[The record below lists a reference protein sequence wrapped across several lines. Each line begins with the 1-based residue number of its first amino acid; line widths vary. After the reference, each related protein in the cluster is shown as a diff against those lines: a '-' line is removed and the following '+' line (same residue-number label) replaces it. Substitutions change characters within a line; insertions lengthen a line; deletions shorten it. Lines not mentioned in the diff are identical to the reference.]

1 MVLGDKVIRQYVDWI
16 VRFPKVVVTV
26 VLLVSVFL
34 AVGLARL
41 HVELDVDKQI
51 PQGHPLVEVGK
62 RLERSFGG
70 KYLTIVGFYPEKGTV
85 YSPEI
90 LAKVKRVTDTV
101 SEIPGVKPASV
112 LSLMSKNLKDVR
124 ATDESIEVVPFAGE
138 VPQTPEQLA
147 MFQARVQGAAAITS
161 LLVNSDGTATT
172 VMIDFDDFNKAG
184 GAKDF
189 FPRLESI
196 LEKERDDTLRIEVA
210 GAPAVLYFLGIYTMR
225 IAALFLLTLAM
236 IGYLH
241 YRAFRTLQG
250 MFIPLV
256 TALLGVVWSLGLVGW
271 LGIPMDPWNMMTP
284 ILLLAVGA
292 GHSVQI
298 LKRYYEEFGRL
309 RLAHPNETPKE
320 INRLAVIEATT
331 KMGSVMVAAGT
342 IAALS
347 FLSLL
352 AMKVPSM
359 QNFGLCTSFGIFAA
373 LIVELTFIPAV
384 RILLPAPSAQHT
396 AAESKP
402 EFFDPWIEKI
412 ADLVRH
418 GRESKLF
425 YIALATLALTIGG
438 IGRLETR
445 NSLNAQFF
453 DVPSDIPIIGS
464 LLRGPMEGFRLAD
477 QRTAGTR
484 VVQIL
489 VEGDEQ
495 DALKDPQALKGMD
508 QLSQYATTLPSVGK
522 VVSLVDMVK
531 GIDYTLVNE
540 RERMPTIPDSR
551 ETIAQYFLLYSMAGD
566 DQDLSRLVDPD
577 FKTAVITVY
586 LKSDDNLLIRDLVT
600 KLDDRSKEI
609 FAGTAVRA
617 SIGGGVTNAVALN
630 ETIVRGKISNLLQI
644 SALVFLITSVALRS
658 MVGGFLVLLPLATS
672 ALVNLG
678 VMGWS
683 GVPLTMGTAAISA
696 MAVGIG
702 ADYAIYFVFRVRE
715 QLQHVADLR
724 EAVSAALLTSGK
736 AISYVATAV
745 AGGYLCLILSFS
757 KIHVE
762 LGVLVALTMLVC
774 SFATIVL
781 LPAIVI
787 RLKPR
792 FLMRRRGSGPAS
804 DSALPSGSAS

>member
-1 MVLGDKVIRQYVDWI
+1 MIRQYVDWI
-16 VRFPKVVVTV
+16 VRFPKVVVAIVLTV
-26 VLLVSVFL
+26 TVIL
-34 AVGLARL
+34 AAGLPRL

-70 KYLTIVGFYPEKGTV
+70 KYLTIVGFYPRSGTV
-85 YSPEI
+85 YSPEM
-90 LAKVKRVTDTV
+90 LAKVKRINDAV
-101 SEIPGVKPASV
+101 SELPGVNPASV
-112 LSLMSKNLKDVR
+112 MSLMSKNLKDVR
-124 ATDESIEVVPFAGE
+124 ITGKSVQLVPFAGE
-138 VPQTPEQLA
+138 VPQTPEELA
-147 MFQARVQGAAAITS
+147 KFQARVKQASTITS
-161 LLVNSDGTATT
+161 LLVNDDGTATT
-172 VMIDFDDFNKAG
+172 VMIDFSDFKAAG

-189 FPRLESI
+189 YPRLESI
-196 LEKERDDTLRIEVA
+196 LDRERDDTIRIETA
-210 GAPAVLYFLGIYTMR
+210 GAPAILYFMGRYTMR

-256 TALLGVVWSLGLVGW
+256 TALLGVVWSLGLVAW

-298 LKRYYEEFGRL
+298 LKRYYEEFGHLSAAR
-309 RLAHPNETPKE
+309 PNESPKE
-320 INRLAVIEATT
+320 LNRLAVVEATT
-331 KMGSVMVAAGT
+331 KMGSVMLAAGS

-352 AMKVPSM
+352 TMKVPSM

-384 RILLPAPSAQHT
+384 RILLPAPDAQHT
-396 AAESKP
+396 AAQNKP

-418 GRESKLF
+418 GREAKLF
-425 YIALATLALTIGG
+425 YGALALLALTIAG

-445 NSLNAQFF
+445 NSLSAQFF
-453 DVPSDIPIIGS
+453 DVPSDTPILGS
-464 LLRGPMEGFRLAD
+464 LLRGPMEAFRLAD
-477 QRTAGTR
+477 EKTVGTR

-489 VEGDEQ
+489 IEGDKP
-495 DALKDPQALKGMD
+495 DALKEPAALKGME
-508 QLSQYATTLPSVGK
+508 QLSQYAATLPSVGK

-531 GIDYTLVNE
+531 GIDYRVANQP
-540 RERMPTIPDSR
+540 RRIPSIPDSR
-551 ETIAQYFLLYSMAGD
+551 ETIAQYFRLYSMAGD
-566 DQDLSRLVDPD
+566 SRGLSRLVDPD
-577 FKTAVITVY
+577 FKAAVITIY

-600 KLDDRSKEI
+600 RLEDRSKTI
-609 FAGTAVRA
+609 FSATEVRA

-630 ETIVRGKISNLLQI
+630 ETIVRGKINNLLQI
-644 SALVFLITSVALRS
+644 SALVFLITSLALRS
-658 MVGGFLVLLPLATS
+658 VVGGFLVLLPLATS

-715 QLQHVADLR
+715 QLQHVSDLR
-724 EAVSAALLTSGK
+724 EAVAAALLTSGK

-757 KIHVE
+757 KVHVE

-781 LPAIVI
+781 LPAILI

-792 FLMRRRGSGPAS
+792 FLTR
-804 DSALPSGSAS
+804 

>member
-1 MVLGDKVIRQYVDWI
+1 VIRQYVDWI
-16 VRFPKVVVTV
+16 VRFPKVVVAI
-26 VLLVSVFL
+26 VLTLSVIL
-34 AVGLARL
+34 AAGLPRL

-70 KYLTIVGFYPEKGTV
+70 KYLTIVGFYPHAGTI
-85 YSPEI
+85 YTPEM
-90 LAKVKRVTDTV
+90 LAKVKRINDAV
-101 SEIPGVKPASV
+101 SELPGVNPASV
-112 LSLMSKNLKDVR
+112 MSLMSQNLKDVNIKGR
-124 ATDESIEVVPFAGE
+124 SVELVPFAGK
-138 VPQTPEQLA
+138 VPQTAEELA
-147 MFQARVQGAAAITS
+147 EFRARVKRASTITS
-161 LLVNSDGTATT
+161 LLVNDDGTATT
-172 VMIDFDDFNKAG
+172 VMIDFSDFKKAG
-184 GAKDF
+184 GARDF
-189 FPRLESI
+189 YPRLEALLDS
-196 LEKERDDTLRIEVA
+196 ERDDTIRIETA
-210 GAPAVLYFLGIYTMR
+210 GAPAILYFMGRYTMR

-298 LKRYYEEFGRL
+298 LKRYYEEFGHLSAAR
-309 RLAHPNETPKE
+309 PNEAPKE
-320 INRLAVIEATT
+320 LNRLAVVEATT
-331 KMGSVMVAAGT
+331 KMGSVMLAAGT

-352 AMKVPSM
+352 TMKVPSM

-396 AAESKP
+396 AAQDKP

-418 GRESKLF
+418 GREGKLF
-425 YIALATLALTIGG
+425 YGALALLALTLAG

-453 DVPSDIPIIGS
+453 DVPSDTPILGA
-464 LLRGPMEGFRLAD
+464 LLRGPMEAFRLAD
-477 QRTAGTR
+477 EKTVGTR

-489 VEGDEQ
+489 IEGDKQ
-495 DALKDPQALKGMD
+495 DALKEPKALQGMD
-508 QLSQYATTLPSVGK
+508 QLSQYAATLPSVGK

-531 GIDYTLVNE
+531 GIDYRVSNQPS
-540 RERMPTIPDSR
+540 RMPSIPDSR
-551 ETIAQYFLLYSMAGD
+551 ETVAKYFQLYAMAGD
-566 DQDLSRLVDPD
+566 SRGLSRLVDPD
-577 FKTAVITVY
+577 FKAAVITIY

-600 KLDDRSKEI
+600 RLEDRSKAI
-609 FAGTAVRA
+609 FSKTEVRA

-630 ETIVRGKISNLLQI
+630 ETIVRGKINNLLQI
-644 SALVFLITSVALRS
+644 SALVFLITSLALRS
-658 MVGGFLVLLPLATS
+658 VVGGFLVLLPLATS

-715 QLQHVADLR
+715 QLKHVSDIR
-724 EAVSAALLTSGK
+724 EAVATALLTSGK

-757 KIHVE
+757 KVHVE

-781 LPAIVI
+781 LPAILI

-792 FLMRRRGSGPAS
+792 FLTR
-804 DSALPSGSAS
+804 

>member
-1 MVLGDKVIRQYVDWI
+1 MIRKYVDWI
-16 VRFPKVVVTV
+16 VRFPKVVVALV
-26 VLLVSVFL
+26 LGLSVLL
-34 AVGLARL
+34 AAGLPRL

-70 KYLTIVGFYPEKGTV
+70 KYLTIVGFYPTKGTV

-90 LAKVKRVTDTV
+90 LTKLKRVTDAV

-124 ATDESIEVVPFAGE
+124 ASDVAIEVVPFAGE
-138 VPQTPEQLA
+138 VPNTPQALA
-147 MFQARVQGAAAITS
+147 EFQARVQGAAAVTS
-161 LLVNSDGTATT
+161 LLVNAEGTATT
-172 VMIDFDDFNKAG
+172 LMIDFDDFKKAG

-196 LEKERDDTLRIEVA
+196 LEKERDPTLRIETA
-210 GAPAVLYFLGIYTMR
+210 GAPAVLYYLGRYTLR
-225 IAALFLLTLAM
+225 IAGLFLLTLAM

-298 LKRYYEEFGRL
+298 LKRYYEEFGRIKA
-309 RLAHPNETPKE
+309 AHPEHSPKE

-331 KMGSVMVAAGT
+331 KMGSVMMAAGT

-384 RILLPAPSAQHT
+384 RVLLPAPTAQHT
-396 AAESKP
+396 AAEQKP

-412 ADLVRH
+412 AELVRQ
-418 GRESKLF
+418 GREGKLF
-425 YIALATLALTIGG
+425 YISLAALAITIGG
-438 IGRLETR
+438 IARLETR

-453 DVPSDIPIIGS
+453 DVAIDTPIIGP
-464 LLRGPMEGFRLAD
+464 LLKGPLEGFRLAD
-477 QRTAGTR
+477 EKTAGTR

-489 VEGDEQ
+489 VEGDKQ
-495 DALKDPQALKGMD
+495 DALKEPEALKGMD
-508 QLSQYATTLPSVGK
+508 QLAQYASTLPAVGK

-540 RERMPTIPDSR
+540 RNRMPTIPDSR

-566 DQDLSRLVDPD
+566 DQDLTRLVDPD
-577 FKTAVITVY
+577 FKTAVITIY
-586 LKSDDNLLIRDLVT
+586 LKSDDNLLIKDLVT
-600 KLDDRSKEI
+600 KLEKRSSEI
-609 FAGTAVRA
+609 FSGPHVKAAV
-617 SIGGGVTNAVALN
+617 GGGVTNAVALN
-630 ETIVRGKISNLLQI
+630 ETIVKGKISNLLQI
-644 SALVFLITSVALRS
+644 SALVFLITSLALRS
-658 MVGGFLVLLPLATS
+658 LIGGFLVLLPLAIS

-683 GVPLTMGTAAISA
+683 GTPLTMGTAAISA

-715 QLQHVADLR
+715 QLRHVTDLR
-724 EAVSAALLTSGK
+724 EAVAAALLTSGK

-745 AGGYLCLILSFS
+745 AGGYLCLVLSFS
-757 KIHVE
+757 KVHVE

-781 LPAIVI
+781 LPAIVL
-787 RLKPR
+787 RLKPG
-792 FLMRRRGSGPAS
+792 FLVKGKRSGPAS
-804 DSALPSGSAS
+804 TDAVLSGSAS

>member
-1 MVLGDKVIRQYVDWI
+1 VIRQYVDWI
-16 VRFPKVVVTV
+16 VRFPKVVVAI
-26 VLLVSVFL
+26 VLTVSVIL
-34 AVGLARL
+34 AAGLPRL
-41 HVELDVDKQI
+41 HVELDIDKQI

-70 KYLTIVGFYPEKGTV
+70 KYLTIVGFYPQKGTV

-90 LAKVKRVTDTV
+90 LAKVKRINDAV
-101 SEIPGVKPASV
+101 SELPGVNPASV
-112 LSLMSKNLKDVR
+112 MSLMSTNLKDVR
-124 ATDESIEVVPFAGE
+124 ISEKSVQLVPFAGE
-138 VPQTPEQLA
+138 VPKTPEELA
-147 MFQARVQGAAAITS
+147 KFQARVKQASTITS
-161 LLVNSDGTATT
+161 LLVNDDGTATT
-172 VMIDFDDFNKAG
+172 VMIDFTDFKAAG
-184 GAKDF
+184 GGKDF
-189 FPRLESI
+189 YPRLESI
-196 LEKERDDTLRIEVA
+196 LERERDDTIRIETA
-210 GAPAVLYFLGIYTMR
+210 GSPAVLYFMGRYTMR

-256 TALLGVVWSLGLVGW
+256 TALLGVVWSLGLVAW
-271 LGIPMDPWNMMTP
+271 LRIPMDPWNMMTP

-309 RLAHPNETPKE
+309 SAELPNESPKE
-320 INRLAVIEATT
+320 LNRLAVVEATT
-331 KMGSVMVAAGT
+331 KMGSVMLAAGS

-352 AMKVPSM
+352 TMKIPSM

-384 RILLPAPSAQHT
+384 RILLPAPDAQHT
-396 AAESKP
+396 AAQDKP

-418 GRESKLF
+418 GREGKLF
-425 YIALATLALTIGG
+425 YASLAVLAVTLAG
-438 IGRLETR
+438 IGQLETR
-445 NSLNAQFF
+445 NSLSAQFF
-453 DVPSDIPIIGS
+453 DVPSDTPVLGS
-464 LLRGPMEGFRLAD
+464 LLHGPMEAFRLAD
-477 QRTAGTR
+477 EKTVGTR

-489 VEGDEQ
+489 VEGDKP
-495 DALKDPQALKGMD
+495 DALKEPKALKGMEE
-508 QLSQYATTLPSVGK
+508 LSLYAATLPSVGK

-531 GIDYTLVNE
+531 GIDYRVANQP
-540 RERMPTIPDSR
+540 RRKPTIPDRR
-551 ETIAQYFLLYSMAGD
+551 ETIDRYFKLYSMAGD
-566 DQDLSRLVDPD
+566 TRGLSRLVDPD
-577 FKTAVITVY
+577 FKAAVITIY
-586 LKSDDNLLIRDLVT
+586 LKSDDHLRIREIVT
-600 KLDDRSKEI
+600 RLEERSKTA
-609 FAGTAVRA
+609 FAATEVRA

-630 ETIVRGKISNLLQI
+630 ETIVRGKINNLLQI
-644 SALVFLITSVALRS
+644 SALVFLITSLALRS
-658 MVGGFLVLLPLATS
+658 VVGGFLVLLPLATS

-715 QLQHVADLR
+715 QLQQVSDLR
-724 EAVSAALLTSGK
+724 EAVAAALLTSGK

-745 AGGYLCLILSFS
+745 AGGYLCLVLSFS
-757 KIHVE
+757 KVHVE

-781 LPAIVI
+781 LPAILI

-792 FLMRRRGSGPAS
+792 FLTR
-804 DSALPSGSAS
+804 